1 VPLCEIDAF
10 SAVAVA
16 ACDGDDGVKDGFILE
31 PSTCKFDPTTV
42 IGQAYNCSTGPSGR
56 LTAEGATIVTAAWS
70 SVKTVDGDL
79 ISGRPLSYGPSI
91 GAPLLGVANTAC
103 TSTNSSSTTC
113 TAAPLGVSLEWI
125 IYYLAKDEAFDFSTL
140 TRRQYDNLYRQSIN
154 QYSSVMGTSDPD
166 LTDFKQGGGKLLT
179 WHGLNDQ
186 LLNPKNTIEYWE
198 RVKEQDP
205 EIDDYYRLFEAPGTL
220 HCSPGNGW
228 FPGDAM
234 DSLVQWVEEKIAP
247 EQLRAKTVGLEKE
260 RTVDLCKWPA
270 KLKFVGGDADFAESY
285 TCV

>member
-1 VPLCEIDAF
+1 MCEIDAF
-10 SAVAVA
+10 SAAAVA
-16 ACDGDDGVKDGFILE
+16 ACDGEDGVEDGFILD

-42 IGQAYNCSTGPSGR
+42 IGQAYNCSTGPSGK
-56 LTAEGATIVTAAWS
+56 LTAEGATIVAAAWS
-70 SVKTVDGDL
+70 SVKTVDGGL
-79 ISGRPLSYGPSI
+79 INGRPLSYGPSI
-91 GAPLLGVANTAC
+91 GAQLLGVANTTC
-103 TSTNSSSTTC
+103 TFTTDSSTTC
-113 TAAPLGVSLEWI
+113 TAAPQGVSLEWI
-125 IYYLAKDEAFDFSTL
+125 KYYLAKDETFDFSTL
-140 TRRQYDNLYRQSIN
+140 TRRQYDTLYRQSIN

-166 LTDFKQGGGKLLT
+166 LTDFKQSGGKLLT
-179 WHGLNDQ
+179 WHGHDDQ

-234 DSLVQWVEEKIAP
+234 DSLVQWVEKKVAP
-247 EQLRAKTVGLEKE
+247 EYLRAKTVGLEKE

-270 KLKFVGGDADFAESY
+270 KLQFLGGDADVAESY